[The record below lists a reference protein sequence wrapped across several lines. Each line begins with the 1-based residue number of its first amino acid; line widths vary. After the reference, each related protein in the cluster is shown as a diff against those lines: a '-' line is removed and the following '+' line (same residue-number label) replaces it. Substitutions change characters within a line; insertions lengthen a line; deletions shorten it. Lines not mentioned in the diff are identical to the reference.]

1 MSRRIVGLFG
11 LLAACAA
18 IFISASGAGADTV
31 APDSTTQVAAVQ
43 ADNHGGSY
51 DYSQSDDDGGD
62 YYATTTEAPTTTVP
76 KTTTTEAPT
85 TTAAPTTTVA
95 PTTTQA
101 PKVLAKHVD
110 PVRPRVAAASDEL
123 AYTGVGSVTLAA
135 IGCGALALGL
145 LARRTA
151 RTRR

>member
-1 MSRRIVGLFG
+1 MSRRILGLFG

-31 APDSTTQVAAVQ
+31 APDTSTTVAVVQ
-43 ADNHGGSY
+43 TDNHGGSY
-51 DYSQSDDDGGD
+51 DYSQGDDGGD

-76 KTTTTEAPT
+76 KTTTTQAPT
-85 TTAAPTTTVA
+85 TTVAPSTTVA

-101 PKVLAKHVD
+101 PQVLAKHID
-110 PVRPRVAAASDEL
+110 PVRPQVAATSDEL

-135 IGCGALALGL
+135 IGCGALALGF
-145 LARRTA
+145 LARRAA
-151 RTRR
+151 RSKR